1 MFNKEDYLKELRMQL
16 AYVDN
21 VRDYEDIM
29 DTIRYLEDGDLEEN
43 FEEQWTK

>member
-1 MFNKEDYLKELRMQL
+1 MFNKEDYLKELRLQL

-29 DTIRYLEDGDLEEN
+29 ETIRYLEDGDLEEG
-43 FEEQWTK
+43 FEIEGWE

>member
-1 MFNKEDYLKELRMQL
+1 MFDKEAYLAELRLQL

-29 DTIRYLEDGDLEEN
+29 ETIAYLEDGDLLEDEA
-43 FEEQWTK
+43 